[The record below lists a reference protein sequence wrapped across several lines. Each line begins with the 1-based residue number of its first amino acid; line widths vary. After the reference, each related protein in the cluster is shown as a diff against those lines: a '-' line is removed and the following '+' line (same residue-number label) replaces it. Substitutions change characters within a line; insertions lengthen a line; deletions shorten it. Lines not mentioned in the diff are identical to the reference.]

1 MGISE
6 QQIEQFE
13 NKVNCLC
20 QKILRAKAKHMHHGL
35 VDRFDRA
42 RSWLERSACALRVQ
56 DYEQA
61 FIGLWIAL
69 NALYGLPEYK
79 HPWKESSDT
88 LKRIK
93 AYIGLLKNADEVA
106 LWTCVDEVNRNVKI
120 VSFMHN
126 RFLTIARW
134 TKEQSDVKD
143 ADRDLDKARLGL
155 QDERADKV
163 LESLLS
169 RIRVLR
175 NQIFHGC
182 STNNRGTNRGSLLPC
197 IRVLMIVIPAFLNIM
212 LMHTDHGRWGEL
224 PYPRAHP

>member
-13 NKVNCLC
+13 SKINYLC
-20 QKILRAKAKHMHHGL
+20 REILRARAKHVHHGL

-42 RSWLERSACALRVQ
+42 RSWLERSTGALRVQ

-93 AYIGLLKNADEVA
+93 NYIGLLKNADGIA
-106 LWTCVDEVNRNVKI
+106 LWTCVNEVNRNVKI

-126 RFLTIARW
+126 RFLTVARW
-134 TKEQSDVKD
+134 TKEQSDIKD
-143 ADRDLDKARLGL
+143 ADRDLSKARLGL
-155 QDERADKV
+155 QDESADKV
-163 LESLLS
+163 LEALLS

-182 STNNRGTNRGSLLPC
+182 STSNKGTNRGSLLPC
-197 IRVLMIVIPAFLNIM
+197 IRVLMIVVPTFLNIM
-212 LMHTDHGRWGEL
+212 LMQTNHARWGEL
-224 PYPRAHP
+224 PYPRARP

>member
-13 NKVNCLC
+13 SKVNRLR
-20 QKILRAKAKHMHHGL
+20 QEILRARAKHVHHGL
-35 VDRFDRA
+35 IDRFARA
-42 RSWLERSACALRVQ
+42 RSWLERSIRALRDQ
-56 DYEQA
+56 DYDQA

-93 AYIGLLKNADEVA
+93 GYISLLKSADEVA
-106 LWTCVDEVNRNVKI
+106 LWACVDEVNRNVRI

-126 RFLTIARW
+126 RFLTVARW

-143 ADRDLDKARLGL
+143 ADRDLHNARSGL

-182 STNNRGTNRGSLLPC
+182 STSNRGTNRGSLLPC
-197 IRVLMIVIPAFLNIM
+197 IRVLIIVIPAFLNIM

-224 PYPRAHP
+224 PFPRAHP